1 MDMMIRG
8 PLGIFDKD
16 SLVTWLEIEAKSQG
30 AAEETGA
37 KEVEKGL
44 ADYSF
49 TKSRGKEHIEKALW
63 GESTA

>member
-1 MDMMIRG
+1 MTIGG
-8 PLGIFDKD
+8 PLGIFEKD
-16 SLVTWLEIEAKSQG
+16 SLATWLAIEAKSQG
-30 AAEETGA
+30 AAEQTGA

-49 TKSRGKEHIEKALW
+49 MKSHWKEYIEKALW